1 MLVCV
6 MLLSLCT
13 LAAGEYMTQE
23 RAENPPVAMKIT
35 WHGESGQ
42 AQAFVRPVGEAE
54 SNFDDGLYDFHNIGG
69 SMYLP
74 MRKICERLGELVDWD
89 PVLGKAYVVRGE
101 NKIDMTGI
109 LVDGTTFIKIRDFEK
124 LGYLVDY
131 YVDGEGKPWAT
142 LFAREVYD
150 TVNQLHEYDDYINYR
165 ENLVNSYNKLTKDK
179 ELTVAYL
186 GGSITLGRN
195 YENNCWRTMIDAWLK
210 EQYPDADIKMVKAGI
225 GGTGS
230 SYGAYR
236 VNSDVLAHD
245 PDLVFIEF
253 AANDNHFGSKYKDY
267 RVTKESVTEYYE
279 TIIRKIYKHNPE
291 ADIVMV
297 YTQTAD
303 MTRTT
308 TSIEVHEELAKYY
321 NINSVYFGATLLDY
335 IKENNFE
342 STDYIYDGQH
352 PTDKGYEILTA
363 PLKELF
369 SNIWSDVDAS
379 ESGEKL
385 LPEKMKSAHDRT
397 DSYLIYARDTE
408 YSSDWT
414 ESGTIK
420 TNTPG
425 ASLNCKFVG
434 DEISIYASLS
444 SKAGIIEYRIDG
456 GDWIEKS
463 LRAPVIKE
471 KVMLESGLEYGE
483 HTLEIRC
490 SEKTLYTE
498 TINIFAILVN

>member
-1 MLVCV
+1 MIVDLNAVSKYSTADYESPISYFRIALYGGRTQFDV
-6 MLLSLCT
+6 AFVNEDDYFDVEYIGFFKT
-13 LAAGEYMTQE
+13 LEE
-23 RAENPPVAMKIT
+23 
-35 WHGESGQ
+35 
-42 AQAFVRPVGEAE
+42 AQAYEFDYQAE
-54 SNFDDGLYDFHNIGG
+54 LKNL
-69 SMYLP
+69 
-74 MRKICERLGELVDWD
+74 
-89 PVLGKAYVVRGE
+89 
-101 NKIDMTGI
+101 
-109 LVDGTTFIKIRDFEK
+109 EK
-124 LGYLVDY
+124 NYADANG
-131 YVDGEGKPWAT
+131 DGEITTLDLVLFMRHLAGWVGYESLAKPKNLDLNLDGEINALDAT
-142 LFAREVYD
+142 IMVRKLANWSEYK
-150 TVNQLHEYDDYINYR
+150 TVPYLHDYNGYIEYR
-165 ENLVNSYNKLTKDK
+165 EPLKNSYTKLTQDK
-179 ELTVAYL
+179 KLTVAYL
-186 GGSITLGRN
+186 GGSITLGRS
-195 YENNCWRTMIDAWLK
+195 YENNCWRTMFDAWLK
-210 EQYPDADIKMVKAGI
+210 ADYPTAEIKMIHAGI

-490 SEKTLYTE
+490 SEKTLSTE